1 MSAPM
6 QGLPAGGSVPPG
18 GPPNPSMPPQHPNQ
32 PQAGHSSQGQTS
44 TTEVKFDN
52 VAKVKALVWSLK
64 DALSNLVRVAAT
76 NIYHTA
82 AVDNGVRANTSDES
96 TPPRL
101 DKALEDFFSICN
113 QIELNLVPNL
123 SQHLKSLNSVYQ
135 TLCIER
141 RSSVVHSFVFS
152 VPAYHPGVCLQ
163 LRDSHQYLPVPV
175 VATKPD
181 PSNPQ
186 DGNAFLQ
193 PVHQPIRAQT
203 SFAKAVQDVLNEGA
217 RRMNQPE

>member
-1 MSAPM
+1 
-6 QGLPAGGSVPPG
+6 
-18 GPPNPSMPPQHPNQ
+18 MPPQHPNQ

-82 AVDNGVRANTSDES
+82 AVDNGVECLLNSSVYYCLAGEANTSDES

-113 QIELNLVPNL
+113 QIELNLRTI
-123 SQHLKSLNSVYQ
+123 QE
-135 TLCIER
+135 C
-141 RSSVVHSFVFS
+141 
-152 VPAYHPGVCLQ
+152 ALQ

-186 DGNAFLQ
+186 DGTLSYSQYINT
-193 PVHQPIRAQT
+193 IRAQV

-217 RRMNQPE
+217 RRINQPE

>member
-1 MSAPM
+1 MAAPM

-96 TPPRL
+96 APPRL

-113 QIELNLVPNL
+113 QIELNLRTI
-123 SQHLKSLNSVYQ
+123 QE
-135 TLCIER
+135 C
-141 RSSVVHSFVFS
+141 
-152 VPAYHPGVCLQ
+152 ALQ

-186 DGNAFLQ
+186 DGTLSYSQYINT
-193 PVHQPIRAQT
+193 IRAQV
-203 SFAKAVQDVLNEGA
+203 SFANTVHDVLNEGA
-217 RRMNQPE
+217 RRINQPE

>member
-1 MSAPM
+1 MAAPM
-6 QGLPAGGSVPPG
+6 QGLPAGAAGPPG
-18 GPPNPSMPPQHPNQ
+18 GPPGPSMSQHPSQ
-32 PQAGHSSQGQTS
+32 PQAAHSSQSQTS

-82 AVDNGVRANTSDES
+82 AVDNGVRATTSDES

-113 QIELNLVPNL
+113 QIELNLRTIQEC
-123 SQHLKSLNSVYQ
+123 S
-135 TLCIER
+135 
-141 RSSVVHSFVFS
+141 
-152 VPAYHPGVCLQ
+152 LQ

-186 DGNAFLQ
+186 DGTLSYSQYINT
-193 PVHQPIRAQT
+193 IRAQV

-217 RRMNQPE
+217 RRINQPE

>member
-1 MSAPM
+1 MAAPM
-6 QGLPAGGSVPPG
+6 QGLPSGGAGPPSGPPG
-18 GPPNPSMPPQHPNQ
+18 GPSMPQHPG
-32 PQAGHSSQGQTS
+32 QAQAAHPSQGQTS

-64 DALSNLVRVAAT
+64 DALSNLTRVAAT

-82 AVDNGVRANTSDES
+82 AVDNGVRSNTSDES

-113 QIELNLVPNL
+113 QIEL
-123 SQHLKSLNSVYQ
+123 SLRTIQ
-135 TLCIER
+135 EC
-141 RSSVVHSFVFS
+141 
-152 VPAYHPGVCLQ
+152 ALQ

-186 DGNAFLQ
+186 DGTLSYSQYINT
-193 PVHQPIRAQT
+193 IRAQV

-217 RRMNQPE
+217 RRINQPE